1 MGLVTCNYT
10 GGSSSGPDKETLTF
24 SSGQRNTEVGESDI
38 VVMDRVI
45 EVNSWS
51 LSAAVAPDTGS
62 ETVILK
68 HVDPVTPT
76 VTTLGTAILAQN
88 DQISTGGFVGGPFII
103 PAGHGLQAE
112 ITQVNGSKQLSLMIH
127 YTD

>member
-1 MGLVTCNYT
+1 MGLITCNFSS
-10 GGSSSGPDKETLTF
+10 GSGSGPDSETLTF
-24 SSGQRNTEVGESDI
+24 SSGQRDTVVGESDI

-51 LSAAVAPDTGS
+51 LSAAVAPTDGA
-62 ETVILK
+62 ETVVLK
-68 HVDPVTPT
+68 QIDPVTPA
-76 VTTLGTAILAQN
+76 TTNLGTVSLPQN
-88 DQISTGGFVGGPFII
+88 DQISNGGFVGGPFII

-112 ITQVNGSKQLSLMIH
+112 ITQANGSKQLSFMVH